1 MGVRSDEMCGAQ
13 PESSLKLKC
22 NTVTLQQHG
31 ELALYHLDDGRAV
44 WVIWKDVVRR
54 EPDHHRHVVAGVGPW
69 LALQLLEVGIVKG
82 HGVPKALSA

>member
-1 MGVRSDEMCGAQ
+1 MKVRSEEMCSAQ

-31 ELALYHLDDGRAV
+31 KLELYNLDDGRAV

-54 EPDHHRHVVAGVGPW
+54 EPDHHRHVVTGVGPR
-69 LALQLLEVGIVKG
+69 LALQLLKVGVIKG
-82 HGVPKALSA
+82 HGVPKALTA